1 MPNILDA
8 NGLQVATVPEITLN
22 LQTAW
27 QNIYGSDV
35 NVNANSPDGQVIGI
49 MAQNSSDILQLL
61 VQVYNSFHPDN
72 AFGTTLDARVAM
84 NGIQRKAGSYT
95 EAHVQVTVA
104 AALTLTGQDALLLN
118 PNAVVFAVADNAGNQ
133 FQLQQTYAFGAAGTV
148 TLTFVAVNIGP
159 VQTVANTIQTIAT
172 PQLNVV
178 SVNNPSFSVST
189 TGNTTVGQPQITGI
203 PSTAG
208 MTAGMTLA
216 DTAANFPVGTT
227 VVSVDSSTQ
236 ITVSNNASGTTA
248 ADPITVAT
256 PPDVI
261 GLPQETDPQ
270 LKIRRGNSFELQA
283 VGPTDSIRAALLNL
297 ADVADAYIVE
307 NDTAGTVGGVP
318 PNSIWIIVNG
328 GTNAE
333 IAQAIYSKKAP
344 GCGMKGSVTQNVT
357 RPQGSPFTAQWDVAV
372 GQPLYIRAT
381 LFPRIA
387 GQTFNVTA
395 DEIAL
400 AAALSYKL
408 GQSPCIGDVVLAMN
422 TIEPQAIL
430 SEVSVSKDNV
440 NFINLVSPTNA
451 YNYFTVSAANITLV
465 NA

>member
-8 NGLQVATVPEITLN
+8 NGLQVASVPEITAN
-22 LQTAW
+22 LQAAW

-49 MAQNSSDILQLL
+49 MAQNSSDTLQLL
-61 VQVYNSFHPDN
+61 VQVYNSFNPDN

-84 NGIQRKAGSYT
+84 NGIQRKAGSFT
-95 EAHVQVTVA
+95 EAHVQVTVSA
-104 AALTLTGQDALLLN
+104 AVSLTGQDALIAN
-118 PNAVVFAVADNAGNQ
+118 PNAVVFAAADNAGNQ
-133 FQLQQTYAFGAAGTV
+133 FQLQQTFAFGAAGTA
-148 TLTFVAVNIGP
+148 TLVFVAKNIGP
-159 VQTVANTIQTIAT
+159 VQTVPNTIQTIAT

-178 SVNNPSFSVST
+178 SVNNPAFSVST
-189 TGNTTVGQPQITGI
+189 TGNTSIGSPQITGI
-203 PSTAG
+203 PNTAG
-208 MTAGMTLA
+208 MTPGMSLS
-216 DTAANFPVGTT
+216 DTAGDFPQGTT
-227 VVSVDSSTQ
+227 VVSVDSASQ
-236 ITVSNNASGTTA
+236 ITVSNNSSANTS

-256 PPDVI
+256 PADVI

-283 VGPTDSIRAALLNL
+283 VGPTDAIRAALLNI
-297 ADVADAYIVE
+297 ADVSDAYIVE
-307 NDTAGTVGGVP
+307 NDTSGTVGGVP
-318 PNSIWIIVNG
+318 ANSLWIIVNG
-328 GTNAE
+328 GTAAE

-344 GCGMKGSVTQNVT
+344 GCGMKGSVTQNVA
-357 RPQGSPFTAQWDVAV
+357 RPQGSPFTAKWDVAV
-372 GQPLYIRAT
+372 GQPLYIQAT

-387 GQTFNVTA
+387 GQTFDVTA

-408 GQSPCIGDVVLAMN
+408 GQSPSIGDVVLAMN

-430 SEVSVSKDNV
+430 SQVAVSKDNV
-440 NFINLVSPTNA
+440 TFINLVSPTNA
-451 YNYFTVSAANITLV
+451 FNYFTVSAANITLV